1 MGPTRSQGEGNLSLL
16 TDAPP
21 SPVQVV
27 GELPILQSGL
37 HGWEQQMESLARG
50 LRADG
55 NVFSD
60 GGAGN
65 GG

>member
-1 MGPTRSQGEGNLSLL
+1 
-16 TDAPP
+16 
-21 SPVQVV
+21 VQVV

-55 NVFSD
+55 NVFFD